1 MNVPNIALTENPN
14 LVKQI
19 EDFFIDQYEYFE

>member
-1 MNVPNIALTENPN
+1 MLINNIALTENPN